1 MGLISM
7 TEPTSVNEA
16 LSGDGWTVAMQEKLN
31 QFHKNDVHDLLNHLI
46 RTSFETK
53 WVYMNKFN
61 EERDVVRNKVTLI
74 TQGYNQKESI
84 DYTKTSMTSLIS
96 MTEPTSVDEAL
107 SIDGWIVAIQEKLNQ
122 FHRNDVRDLLN
133 HLIRT
138 LFGTKWVYINK
149 LNEQHDVVRN
159 KATLITQGYNQ
170 QGSIDYTK
178 FFARVAKLKAN
189 RLLVTFRLCYTY
201 DSTTLVSFFPVL
213 F

>member
-1 MGLISM
+1 LIIGNNNSPLKTRSTFINEQPMMGLISM

-122 FHRNDVRDLLN
+122 FHRNDVHDLLN
-133 HLIRT
+133 HLI
-138 LFGTKWVYINK
+138 KNIIW
-149 LNEQHDVVRN
+149 
-159 KATLITQGYNQ
+159 NQ
-170 QGSIDYTK
+170 MSSHKQ
-178 FFARVAKLKAN
+178 A
-189 RLLVTFRLCYTY
+189 
-201 DSTTLVSFFPVL
+201 
-213 F
+213 